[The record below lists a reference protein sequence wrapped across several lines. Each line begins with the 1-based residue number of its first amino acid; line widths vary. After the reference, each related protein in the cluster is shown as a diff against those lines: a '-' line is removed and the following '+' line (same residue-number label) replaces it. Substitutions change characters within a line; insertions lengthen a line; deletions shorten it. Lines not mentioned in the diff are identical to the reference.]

1 MRFQKGKYYVGDP
14 CYLFDESWLGIL
26 NSNCYFDDSD
36 TFHLINGE
44 KCFVISTAYGDGTY
58 YDDFS
63 RSYSV
68 DAGLIG
74 ILPVS
79 LRSLDNTISEEKFVS
94 CKHYQII
101 TFDHDFE
108 VTFIKRGVI
117 QIDDFIINTADEE
130 EYTDDGDFYGDDEMD
145 EEEE

>member
-1 MRFQKGKYYVGDP
+1 MVFQKGKYYVGDP
-14 CYLFDESWLGIL
+14 CYLFDESWLDIL
-26 NSNCYFDDSD
+26 DSNNYFNDKD
-36 TFHLINGE
+36 TFHLINRE
-44 KCFVISTAYGDGTY
+44 KCFVIGTAYGDGTY

-79 LRSLDNTISEEKFVS
+79 LRSLDNKISEEKFVS

-108 VTFIKRGVI
+108 VNFVKRGII
-117 QIDDFIINTADEE
+117 QIDNFQIDTFSVAANRQPKT
-130 EYTDDGDFYGDDEMD
+130 
-145 EEEE
+145 